1 MYSILIWK
9 DHAVTP
15 ARTFTVT
22 NNADGTIT
30 LTPAGLVLQ
39 QGTNQ
44 SAVNFNNLEEGVLA
58 ANVSAAE
65 ALRLIRLLEDKAEAL
80 EGIIIE
86 GTLTNTS
93 KYPFNNSKKTLAIPT
108 ASTRYNTDYTVIV
121 EAEATDGFLG
131 DIIIS
136 DKLVNGFKIEHTGS
150 AKSVA
155 VKCYIQG
162 GR

>member
-9 DHAVTP
+9 DHSVTP

-44 SAVNFNNLEEGVLA
+44 SAVNFNNIEEGVLA

-65 ALRLIRLLEDKAEAL
+65 ALRLIRQLEDKAEAL
-80 EGIIIE
+80 EGVIVE
-86 GTLTNTS
+86 GTLTNSS
-93 KYPFNNSKKTLAIPT
+93 KYPFNSSKKTLAIPT
-108 ASTRYNTDYTVIV
+108 DSTRYNTDYTVIV
-121 EAEATDGFLG
+121 EAEPTGGFGG

-136 DKLVNGFKIEHTGS
+136 DKLVNGFKIEYTGS
-150 AKSVA
+150 AASVA
-155 VKCYIQG
+155 VKCYVQG